1 MAPIRAIRNHIIFQF
16 EDAIV
21 KKSDHGNSRS
31 QFSETTDWGFEV
43 SNYDE
48 GAKSPR
54 CGIVVSIGGEVT
66 PDIQVGSRI
75 LVEAL
80 QWTEAIE
87 IEGESFW
94 RTDDSHVMAL
104 DEDHQP

>member
-1 MAPIRAIRNHIIFQF
+1 MAPIRAIRDHIIFQF

-54 CGIVVSIGGEVT
+54 WGIVVSVGKEVAA
-66 PDIQVGSRI
+66 DIQVGSRI

-87 IEGESFW
+87 LEGNSYW
-94 RTDDSHVMAL
+94 RTDEMKVMAL